1 MLNFLD
7 SKLPS
12 TLVQVNFAIKILVT
26 ILVYEETSISY
37 ADVLSLWEISRCSVC
52 VRAHVSAESQ
62 SR

>member
-37 ADVLSLWEISRCSVC
+37 ADVLSL
-52 VRAHVSAESQ
+52 
-62 SR
+62 

>member
-1 MLNFLD
+1 MMLNFLD

-12 TLVQVNFAIKILVT
+12 TLVQVVT

-52 VRAHVSAESQ
+52 LRAHVSAESQ